1 MTIGPYLLQIYT
13 IVNIMHVAIT
23 LALAI
28 SSFVELFIYSVI
40 IFIFISFCFVS
51 FTPFV
56 AAKEQIWIIFFFFV
70 DAR

>member
-1 MTIGPYLLQIYT
+1 
-13 IVNIMHVAIT
+13 MHVAIT